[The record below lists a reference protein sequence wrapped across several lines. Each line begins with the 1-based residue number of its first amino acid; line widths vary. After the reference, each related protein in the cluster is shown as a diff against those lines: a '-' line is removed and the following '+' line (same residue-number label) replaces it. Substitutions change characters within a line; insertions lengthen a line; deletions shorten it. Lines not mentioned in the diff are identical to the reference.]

1 MSMSMSMS
9 MSMHTSIDRGGA
21 FSGRRAEG
29 KSPEK
34 RTDTCQ
40 SACSHRCAPR
50 GREGRRGRRNGA
62 QSARAPPKG
71 VSEKRALC
79 SRSAATSRTHPAPQH
94 VPSAKRGVSRPWKMR
109 PGVALHHAEAVAAAH
124 GDLRRRA
131 AVVVHPDDLGVSST
145 FYCKGRYFLPMDHV
159 VSQTEWVARLRRGAT
174 TNLPLRHAQMYHDD
188 TAFLPAPMPSHPT
201 RWGRGLGGV
210 DRRGS
215 AAAGR
220 GDRRAWGVR
229 RSPCSSGRLL
239 VGPGH
244 PKEGLSGRL
253 QAPP

>member
-1 MSMSMSMS
+1 MSMSMS

-109 PGVALHHAEAVAAAH
+109 PGVALHHAVATSRRLVHSARRSQTRWRARPGAIVALARPKPRARH
-124 GDLRRRA
+124 TQPPHASRVASGRQTRRRA
-131 AVVVHPDDLGVSST
+131 RAQLPAGNSHPAAITMHST
-145 FYCKGRYFLPMDHV
+145 KRPRQPRACAYH
-159 VSQTEWVARLRRGAT
+159 ARGA
-174 TNLPLRHAQMYHDD
+174 PQSDRCPPGD
-188 TAFLPAPMPSHPT
+188 PS
-201 RWGRGLGGV
+201 RGGRP
-210 DRRGS
+210 S
-215 AAAGR
+215 E
-220 GDRRAWGVR
+220 RAV
-229 RSPCSSGRLL
+229 P
-239 VGPGH
+239 
-244 PKEGLSGRL
+244 
-253 QAPP
+253 